1 MRTKFTALLLAGI
14 CFTGYIKNVAADDV
28 YVDLSVLNDLDS
40 GYAGQSVSQPLFP
53 IVEKTTPKAKPA
65 AKVKKTK
72 VKKAKTPSVPQP
84 KPAAPAVE
92 AETLATEPVAPTT
105 PTTPASPA
113 IAEPVAAPTTTPATP
128 ATPTNETPANN
139 NIAPASP
146 SVATPAQPTIEG
158 ATSDALGDSISRS
171 QQRAQKVM
179 DDANAAQAA
188 NTPAMITPAS
198 PSAPV
203 APQAP
208 NNTAQ
213 IENTEVE
220 QGLGLTPETINPAGN
235 NNVYAPSTPAPS
247 APAQPAVPVSSVLTF
262 TDDADEL
269 TPAQQQQIDAIIGG
283 FVDAS
288 KNKIAIT
295 SYNVEGGEDVFRRKR
310 ISLNRATGVRSYL
323 LGKGYK
329 NYSIKIVNVAADDNR
344 ANSVEIVELQ

>member
-14 CFTGYIKNVAADDV
+14 CFTGYIKKVAADDV
-28 YVDLSVLNDLDS
+28 YVDLSVLNDLDT

-53 IVEKTTPKAKPA
+53 IVEKTTPKAKPT
-65 AKVKKTK
+65 AKVTKTK
-72 VKKAKTPSVPQP
+72 AKKAKAPAVPQP
-84 KPAAPAVE
+84 KPAIPAAA
-92 AETLATEPVAPTT
+92 AETLA
-105 PTTPASPA
+105 
-113 IAEPVAAPTTTPATP
+113 AEPS
-128 ATPTNETPANN
+128 
-139 NIAPASP
+139 APA
-146 SVATPAQPTIEG
+146 VTTPAQPSVSG
-158 ATSDALGDSISRS
+158 ATSDALGDSVSRS
-171 QQRAQKVM
+171 QQRAQQAM
-179 DDANAAQAA
+179 DAANAAQAA
-188 NTPAMITPAS
+188 NAQALITPAS

-208 NNTAQ
+208 NNTVQ
-213 IENTEVE
+213 IENTEVD

-235 NNVYAPSTPAPS
+235 NTVYAPSAPAAAAQTPS
-247 APAQPAVPVSSVLTF
+247 APAQPAAPVSSALTF
-262 TDDADEL
+262 ADDADEL

-329 NYSIKIVNVAADDNR
+329 NYSIKIVNVAADDDR
-344 ANSVEIVELQ
+344 ANSVEIVELR

>member
-84 KPAAPAVE
+84 KPAVPVVE
-92 AETLATEPVAPTT
+92 VKTLATEPAAPTT

-113 IAEPVAAPTTTPATP
+113 IAEPVVASTTTPATQ
-128 ATPTNETPANN
+128 TNETPANN

-235 NNVYAPSTPAPS
+235 NNVYAPSTPSPS
-247 APAQPAVPVSSVLTF
+247 APAQPAVTVSSVLTF

>member
-92 AETLATEPVAPTT
+92 AETLATEPAAPTT

-113 IAEPVAAPTTTPATP
+113 IAEPVAAPTTTP
-128 ATPTNETPANN
+128 TNENPANN

-146 SVATPAQPTIEG
+146 SVATSAQPSVAG

-188 NTPAMITPAS
+188 SAQAMITPAS

-220 QGLGLTPETINPAGN
+220 QGLGLTPETINPAG

>member
-65 AKVKKTK
+65 AKSKKTK
-72 VKKAKTPSVPQP
+72 AKKAKAPAVPQP

-92 AETLATEPVAPTT
+92 AETLATEPAAPTT

-113 IAEPVAAPTTTPATP
+113 IAEPVVAPTTTP

-188 NTPAMITPAS
+188 NTSAMITPAS

-247 APAQPAVPVSSVLTF
+247 VPAASAPVSSVLTF